1 MRILSSTCVLAQ
13 GGNRAGFFL
22 GDGVGLGKGR
32 QLAALILENWCR
44 GRKRHLWISGQA
56 VKLWPFS
63 CLERDVGHVAPA
75 GVLSLPRGAT
85 VGGACLC
92 PAENEA
98 RLVVILYVARCVV
111 SVSADTWLGAAAMPA

>member
-1 MRILSSTCVLAQ
+1 MIR
-13 GGNRAGFFL
+13 
-22 GDGVGLGKGR
+22 
-32 QLAALILENWCR
+32 
-44 GRKRHLWISGQA
+44 ISGQA

-75 GVLSLPRGAT
+75 GVLSLPRGAI
-85 VGGACLC
+85 VGGACLR

-111 SVSADTWLGAAAMPA
+111 SVRADTWLGAAAMPAVVAAVVVVPFVHVNHERAKRHTRRARLHSS